1 MIPYINE
8 ITFYSLAAIVVAL
21 AILVIES
28 KKIMHAAL
36 YLGAL
41 LVTIGE
47 LYFVL
52 HAEFL
57 GVIQFVVYAGG
68 ITIVMLF
75 ALMMAAPEDEQV
87 QFKWRIQNLVLV
99 LIVIFLTV
107 SFFSTYAAVS
117 VSDIPLFTA
126 TVMNA
131 FASYVYS
138 QYSLLVLILTLLLFS
153 VLLSSTHLA
162 GRREE

>member
-8 ITFYSLAAIVVAL
+8 ITFYSLASIIVIL
-21 AILVIES
+21 AILVVES

-68 ITIVMLF
+68 ITVVMLF
-75 ALMMAAPEDEQV
+75 ALMMSTPKDEQLR
-87 QFKWRIQNLVLV
+87 FRWRIQNLILV
-99 LIVIFLTV
+99 IIIILLSV
-107 SFFSTYAAVS
+107 SFFATYTAVS

-131 FASYVYS
+131 FASFVYS
-138 QYSLLVLILTLLLFS
+138 EYSLLVLILAILLFS

-162 GRREE
+162 GRRE

>member
-8 ITFYSLAAIVVAL
+8 ITFYSLAAIVIIL

-47 LYFVL
+47 IYFVL

-75 ALMMAAPEDEQV
+75 ALMMATPEDEQLR
-87 QFKWRIQNLVLV
+87 FRWRIQNLVLV
-99 LIVIFLTV
+99 LIVIFLSV
-107 SFFSTYAAVS
+107 SFFATYTSIS
-117 VSDIPLFTA
+117 VSDIPLFTS
-126 TVMNA
+126 TVLNA
-131 FASYVYS
+131 FASYVFT
-138 QYSLLVLILTLLLFS
+138 QYSVLILILTILLFS